1 MLRVFR
7 YMLWAAVGAAAVVLL
22 AAWIGWLNI
31 IPRVSQPAFTVSDI
45 GGRFTL
51 TNHKGQSVS
60 DADLKGKPYALFFGF
75 THCPDICPTTLWELS
90 ELLKKLGPDADRLT
104 VIFVTVD
111 PERDTVEA
119 MANYLTSFDPRI
131 VGLTGK
137 PEQVEAMVKAYRAY
151 SKKVPTNGGGYTM
164 DHTASIYLMDRDG
177 RLSGTLDRHEQANI
191 QLEKL
196 HRLIDKSRPF

>member
-1 MLRVFR
+1 MLRVLR
-7 YMLWAAVGAAAVVLL
+7 YILWAAVGAAAVVLL
-22 AAWIGWLNI
+22 AAWIGLLNI
-31 IPRVSQPAFTVSDI
+31 VPRLSQPAFTVADI

-90 ELLKKLGPDADRLT
+90 ELLKKLGPDGDRLT
-104 VIFVTVD
+104 VVFVTVD

-119 MANYLTSFDPRI
+119 MANYLSSFDPRI

-137 PEQVEAMVKAYRAY
+137 SEQVEAMVKAYRAY
-151 SKKVPTNGGGYTM
+151 SKKVPTDGGGYTM
-164 DHTASIYLMDRDG
+164 DHTASVYLMDRDG
-177 RLSGTLDRHEQANI
+177 RFSGTLDRHEQANI

-196 HRLIDKSRPF
+196 HRLIDKARRF